1 MTPRVSV
8 LIPTYNRD
16 EYLAECLDSILEQ
29 SLRPYE
35 VIINKTGALAP
46 ERNNMEVTRQDFMS
60 YEEVRLS
67 GVTNMFDVK
76 AVEAYSGLPREA
88 ILDIMEH
95 YSAYRKW
102 LYDGKYASMA
112 HVINGTHG
120 IGTILAN
127 YDDIVAVYGK
137 PFTRLPENKIDV
149 QWVIETKHG
158 VATLYNYKDG
168 KAYLGETIDYRVQ
181 VGDIEVRIQKGRR
194 TPGPTVGESVGL
206 SFPHAHW
213 YPATA

>member
-1 MTPRVSV
+1 
-8 LIPTYNRD
+8 
-16 EYLAECLDSILEQ
+16 
-29 SLRPYE
+29 
-35 VIINKTGALAP
+35 
-46 ERNNMEVTRQDFMS
+46 MEVTRQDFMS

-120 IGTILAN
+120 IGTILAH

-168 KAYLGETIDYRVQ
+168 KAYLGEKGLDIKAITQ
-181 VGDIEVRIQKGRR
+181 WHVGGSGHGKAVFEEIQTAIQNYTKERI
-194 TPGPTVGESVGL
+194 GEK
-206 SFPHAHW
+206 
-213 YPATA
+213 

>member
-1 MTPRVSV
+1 
-8 LIPTYNRD
+8 
-16 EYLAECLDSILEQ
+16 
-29 SLRPYE
+29 
-35 VIINKTGALAP
+35 
-46 ERNNMEVTRQDFMS
+46 MEVTRQDFMS

-95 YSAYRKW
+95 YSTYRKW

-120 IGTILAN
+120 IGNILAN

-168 KAYLGETIDYRVQ
+168 KAYLGEKGLDVRAITQ
-181 VGDIEVRIQKGRR
+181 WHVGGSGHGKAVFEEIQTAIQNYTKERIGGK
-194 TPGPTVGESVGL
+194 
-206 SFPHAHW
+206 
-213 YPATA
+213 

>member
-1 MTPRVSV
+1 
-8 LIPTYNRD
+8 
-16 EYLAECLDSILEQ
+16 
-29 SLRPYE
+29 
-35 VIINKTGALAP
+35 
-46 ERNNMEVTRQDFMS
+46 MEVTRQDFMS
-60 YEEVRLS
+60 YEDVRLS

-76 AVEAYSGLPREA
+76 AVEAYSGLSREV
-88 ILDIMEH
+88 ILEIMEH

-168 KAYLGETIDYRVQ
+168 KAYLGEKGLDARAITQWHIGGHGHGKAVFEEIQTAIHDYTK
-181 VGDIEVRIQKGRR
+181 ERIGGK
-194 TPGPTVGESVGL
+194 
-206 SFPHAHW
+206 
-213 YPATA
+213 